1 MLAVSN
7 VTVHHPLITASDLQ
21 EASKQY
27 RMDSKANIVHGKA
40 HFFFLPGVSKDWK
53 ASGASVEF
61 RWKGHCVM
69 HRCLL
74 V

>member
-7 VTVHHPLITASDLQ
+7 VTVRHPLITASDLQ

-40 HFFFLPGVSKDWK
+40 QAFFIRVFLDSMESTESIPEV
-53 ASGASVEF
+53 
-61 RWKGHCVM
+61 
-69 HRCLL
+69 LL
-74 V
+74 M

>member
-1 MLAVSN
+1 MLVVSN
-7 VTVHHPLITASDLQ
+7 VTVHHPLIAASDLH

-40 HFFFLPGVSKDWK
+40 LLFPPKWFLGVRN
-53 ASGASVEF
+53 VPET
-61 RWKGHCVM
+61 
-69 HRCLL
+69 LL

>member
-40 HFFFLPGVSKDWK
+40 HFFFSQVFLKTGKHQVPQWNSDGRDT
-53 ASGASVEF
+53 A
-61 RWKGHCVM
+61 
-69 HRCLL
+69 
-74 V
+74 

>member
-40 HFFFLPGVSKDWK
+40 QFFFFSQVFLKTLESI
-53 ASGASVEF
+53 
-61 RWKGHCVM
+61 
-69 HRCLL
+69 RCLTGIQM
-74 V
+74 

>member
-7 VTVHHPLITASDLQ
+7 VTVRHPLITASDLQ

-40 HFFFLPGVSKDWK
+40 QAFFIRVFLNSMESTESIPEV
-53 ASGASVEF
+53 
-61 RWKGHCVM
+61 
-69 HRCLL
+69 LL
-74 V
+74 M